1 MNPDGLDD
9 LYPLDHPNRSAN
21 FEVERVSVQID
32 AHYAVSAVSEVQT
45 QAPRPGSRIVAM
57 SNQLS
62 RSQAN
67 LESTSAR
74 FNELASAIPSDIA
87 DLSDRLSGI
96 LNGALAEADDIRAE
110 ARRFADEARHA
121 AEQQAAVL
129 LTEARVERQSAVELR
144 AELEA
149 QHKQL
154 RVHAAQLRQ
163 QAVLSAA
170 EIMKDAESQA
180 LEILSQ
186 MNQNI
191 NTQVAEAQLRLN
203 DLMDARGKIIDQI
216 RRSTAQAIESPGVA
230 TDSPD
235 RETAPN

>member
-1 MNPDGLDD
+1 MTSGDFDE
-9 LYPLDHPNRSAN
+9 LYPLEHATSSAN
-21 FEVERVSVQID
+21 IEVERVSVQID
-32 AHYAVSAVSEVQT
+32 THYAVSSVSEIQPV
-45 QAPRPGSRIVAM
+45 PRPGSRIVAM

-74 FNELASAIPSDIA
+74 FNEVAAAIPSDIA
-87 DLSDRLSGI
+87 DLSGRLSGI
-96 LNGALAEADDIRAE
+96 LKGALAEADDIRAE
-110 ARRFADEARHA
+110 ARRFADEARGA

-129 LTEARVERQSAVELR
+129 LGEARADRQAAAELR
-144 AELEA
+144 TELEA
-149 QHKQL
+149 QHRQL

-170 EIMKDAESQA
+170 EIMKDAETQA
-180 LEILSQ
+180 LEILAQ

-203 DLMDARGKIIDQI
+203 ELMDARAKIIDQI
-216 RRSTAQAIESPGVA
+216 RRSTSQAIESGG
-230 TDSPD
+230 SPTEAAD
-235 RETAPN
+235 REMPPN